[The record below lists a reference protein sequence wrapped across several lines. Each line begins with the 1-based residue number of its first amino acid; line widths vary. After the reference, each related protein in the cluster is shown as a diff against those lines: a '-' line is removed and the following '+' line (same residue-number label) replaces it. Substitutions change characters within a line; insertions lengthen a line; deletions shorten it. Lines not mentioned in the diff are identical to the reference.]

1 MLAILP
7 KFKFTGKPLVLNAP
21 VDLQK
26 EFIEAGFTSSLV
38 EKVKSQNTLIFINN
52 HKEFTSFLSKQLK
65 KIEFDSVLWFAYP
78 KGTSKIKTD
87 INRDI
92 LWATGMEYGID
103 AVSAISINEIWSALR
118 FRPVDQVGKKKAK

>member
-7 KFKFTGKPLVLNAP
+7 KFKFKGKPLVLNAP
-21 VDLQK
+21 QDLQK
-26 EFIEAGFTSSLV
+26 ELIEAGFTTALV
-38 EKVKSQNTLIFINN
+38 AKVKSHNTLIFINN

-65 KIEFDSVLWFAYP
+65 NIEFDSVLWFAYP

-92 LWATGMEYGID
+92 LWATGREYGID

-118 FRPVDQVGKKKAK
+118 FRPIDQVGKKKA